1 MLKNISVRAKLF
13 VLLILPV
20 AALIA
25 LAAGNALEKY
35 QTMRAMDMAV
45 SVVDLSSAGSALIH
59 ELQKERGLSAGFVA
73 RRGAY
78 AEELPGQRK
87 QTEAARQA
95 MAEKMAVFSAANP
108 TAAVNAQFA
117 PLTEKLASL
126 KNLRSRIDDYN
137 IAPSEAIAVYSG
149 LILHME
155 DILRGV
161 LDRYLEVGLSARAV
175 NFLNLI
181 SAKEFAG
188 QERATLNVALSSRR
202 FNKLLYR
209 DWIEHVALQRA
220 YLQDFLARDE
230 ALARVYAQKVPPL
243 LEKVETFRR
252 EAYESQDEPRL
263 SGDAKAWF
271 AASTAYIDALYEVEA
286 AAARD
291 LERTADALSDATRQ
305 SLYISLGVTLA
316 VILCTL
322 LLARSL
328 VGNVTRPLRRSVA
341 FAQKVAA
348 GELDAELQMV
358 RKDEFG
364 VLGRALQTMV
374 VSIRETLAKA
384 DAAAES
390 AQREAERAQV
400 STTAAEEARAL
411 AERRQDGMALA
422 AERIASAVTA
432 MSAATQ
438 SISSQIEQ
446 SDKGAKEQSARLGE
460 VAVAMEEMSATVHGV
475 AQNSS
480 AAAETA
486 EVAGKQAQQGSASVA
501 EVAENITRVLR
512 HTEELKESMTRLG
525 LRVRDIDKV
534 LNVITDIA
542 DQTNLL
548 ALNAAIEAARAGEAG
563 RGFAVVADEVRKLAE
578 KTMGA
583 TKEVEEA
590 VHAIQEETRLNVETV
605 DEAARLTVESAE
617 RASRA
622 GDFMREIVGGMEET
636 AGHLKIIAQGA
647 AEQSESSTQTNEAL
661 EEIRHVAER
670 TAANMETFTAALLS
684 FKSGMEELDM
694 IVNALVTGDY
704 AQAAASDKFV
714 QWTPKLDLRVPAIDR
729 QHRRLCDYIN
739 DLYRA
744 MKNNRTGVELQ
755 AIVKKLRD
763 YTASHFSDEEKIFVP
778 SQYPGTKEHKAIHR
792 KFVAK
797 LDEFEAQ
804 LKNGTATVS
813 MDLLSFLKDWL
824 INHIAGTDPTY
835 LPYIQD
841 MVEKDR

>member
-45 SVVDLSSAGSALIH
+45 NVVDLSSAGSALIH

-161 LDRYLEVGLSARAV
+161 LDRYLDVGLYARAV

-220 YLQDFLARDE
+220 YLQDFLAQDE

-316 VILCTL
+316 VTLCTL

-348 GELDAELQMV
+348 GELDAELRMV

-390 AQREAERAQV
+390 AQREAERAQA

-578 KTMGA
+578 KTMAA
-583 TKEVEEA
+583 TREVAE
-590 VHAIQEETRLNVETV
+590 VLSGIQRDAAHNIATV
-605 DEAARLTVESAE
+605 DQTVEGM
-617 RASRA
+617 SRTTDLTHQSDEA
-622 GDFMREIVGGMEET
+622 LREIVALSDKTSEQIRSIAASSEQQAASSENISRSVTGVNRIAVENT
-636 AGHLKIIAQGA
+636 AGMDHSAKAVRDLL
-647 AEQSESSTQTNEAL
+647 EQT
-661 EEIRHVAER
+661 R
-670 TAANMETFTAALLS
+670 LLGS
-684 FKSGMEELDM
+684 
-694 IVNALVTGDY
+694 LVR
-704 AQAAASDKFV
+704 
-714 QWTPKLDLRVPAIDR
+714 DL
-729 QHRRLCDYIN
+729 Q
-739 DLYRA
+739 
-744 MKNNRTGVELQ
+744 
-755 AIVKKLRD
+755 
-763 YTASHFSDEEKIFVP
+763 DEE
-778 SQYPGTKEHKAIHR
+778 HR
-792 KFVAK
+792 
-797 LDEFEAQ
+797 
-804 LKNGTATVS
+804 
-813 MDLLSFLKDWL
+813 
-824 INHIAGTDPTY
+824 
-835 LPYIQD
+835 
-841 MVEKDR
+841 

>member
-161 LDRYLEVGLSARAV
+161 LDRYLDVGLYARAV

-291 LERTADALSDATRQ
+291 LERTAAALSDATRQ

-348 GELDAELQMV
+348 GELDAELRMV

-563 RGFAVVADEVRKLAE
+563 RGFAVVADEVRNLAE
-578 KTMGA
+578 KTMASTQDVGN
-583 TKEVEEA
+583 
-590 VHAIQEETRLNVETV
+590 AIQAIQDSTSKSMASV
-605 DEAARLTVESAE
+605 DKAVAQIEQATDLAGES
-617 RASRA
+617 
-622 GDFMREIVGGMEET
+622 G
-636 AGHLKIIAQGA
+636 Q
-647 AEQSESSTQTNEAL
+647 AL
-661 EEIRHVAER
+661 EEIVTTVEH
-670 TAANMETFTAALLS
+670 TAGQVSAIATASEQQSAAS
-684 FKSGMEELDM
+684 EEINRSIDQVSGMAADTAKSMAEAREEM
-694 IVNALVTGDY
+694 
-704 AQAAASDKFV
+704 
-714 QWTPKLDLRVPAIDR
+714 DR
-729 QHRRLCDYIN
+729 L
-739 DLYRA
+739 
-744 MKNNRTGVELQ
+744 VEL
-755 AIVKKLRD
+755 
-763 YTASHFSDEEKIFVP
+763 T
-778 SQYPGTKEHKAIHR
+778 GTLEALMVRLKE
-792 KFVAK
+792 
-797 LDEFEAQ
+797 
-804 LKNGTATVS
+804 
-813 MDLLSFLKDWL
+813 
-824 INHIAGTDPTY
+824 
-835 LPYIQD
+835 
-841 MVEKDR
+841 

>member
-1 MLKNISVRAKLF
+1 M
-13 VLLILPV
+13 
-20 AALIA
+20 
-25 LAAGNALEKY
+25 
-35 QTMRAMDMAV
+35 
-45 SVVDLSSAGSALIH
+45 
-59 ELQKERGLSAGFVA
+59 
-73 RRGAY
+73 
-78 AEELPGQRK
+78 
-87 QTEAARQA
+87 
-95 MAEKMAVFSAANP
+95 
-108 TAAVNAQFA
+108 
-117 PLTEKLASL
+117 
-126 KNLRSRIDDYN
+126 
-137 IAPSEAIAVYSG
+137 
-149 LILHME
+149 
-155 DILRGV
+155 
-161 LDRYLEVGLSARAV
+161 
-175 NFLNLI
+175 
-181 SAKEFAG
+181 
-188 QERATLNVALSSRR
+188 ALSSRR

-291 LERTADALSDATRQ
+291 LERTAAALSDATRQ

-578 KTMGA
+578 KTMASTNDVGNA
-583 TKEVEEA
+583 IK
-590 VHAIQEETRLNVETV
+590 AIQESTAKSMTGVDNAVEHIGEATELANQSGQALQEIVATV
-605 DEAARLTVESAE
+605 EATGDQVNAIATASEEQSAASEEINQSIVQVNDMSRQTAEAMAEAAKAVSDLA
-617 RASRA
+617 AQ
-622 GDFMREIVGGMEET
+622 
-636 AGHLKIIAQGA
+636 AQGL
-647 AEQSESSTQTNEAL
+647 TNLIQELKEA
-661 EEIRHVAER
+661 
-670 TAANMETFTAALLS
+670 
-684 FKSGMEELDM
+684 
-694 IVNALVTGDY
+694 
-704 AQAAASDKFV
+704 
-714 QWTPKLDLRVPAIDR
+714 
-729 QHRRLCDYIN
+729 
-739 DLYRA
+739 
-744 MKNNRTGVELQ
+744 
-755 AIVKKLRD
+755 
-763 YTASHFSDEEKIFVP
+763 
-778 SQYPGTKEHKAIHR
+778 
-792 KFVAK
+792 
-797 LDEFEAQ
+797 
-804 LKNGTATVS
+804 
-813 MDLLSFLKDWL
+813 
-824 INHIAGTDPTY
+824 
-835 LPYIQD
+835 
-841 MVEKDR
+841 

>member
-95 MAEKMAVFSAANP
+95 MVEKTAVFSAANP
-108 TAAVNAQFA
+108 TASVNAQFA
-117 PLTEKLASL
+117 PLAEKLEAL
-126 KNLRSRIDDYN
+126 KDLRSRIDNYN
-137 IAPSEAIAVYSG
+137 IAPSEAIAVYSD
-149 LILHME
+149 LIAHME

-161 LDRYLEVGLSARAV
+161 LDQCLDAGLYARAV

-209 DWIEHVALQRA
+209 NWIEHVALQRA
-220 YLQDFLARDE
+220 YLQDFLERDE
-230 ALARVYAQKVPPL
+230 ALARVYKQKAPPL

-252 EAYESQDEPRL
+252 EAFESQDEPRL
-263 SGDAKAWF
+263 NGDARAWF

-291 LERTADALSDATRQ
+291 LERTADALSDTARQ
-305 SLYISLGVTLA
+305 TLYISLGVTLA

-348 GELDAELQMV
+348 GELDAELRMV

-364 VLGRALQTMV
+364 VLGRALQAMV

-390 AQREAERAQV
+390 ARREAERAQT
-400 STTAAEEARAL
+400 STTAAEDARAL
-411 AERRQDGMALA
+411 AERRQNGMALA
-422 AERIASAVTA
+422 AERIASAVAA
-432 MSAATQ
+432 MSAATR

-460 VAVAMEEMSATVHGV
+460 VAAAMEEMSATVHGV

-501 EVAENITRVLR
+501 EVAENITGVLR

-578 KTMGA
+578 KTMAA
-583 TKEVEEA
+583 TKEVAE
-590 VHAIQEETRLNVETV
+590 VLSGIQRDAAHNIATV
-605 DEAARLTVESAE
+605 DQTVDGMSRTTDLTRQSDEVL
-617 RASRA
+617 
-622 GDFMREIVGGMEET
+622 REIVALSDKT
-636 AGHLKIIAQGA
+636 S
-647 AEQSESSTQTNEAL
+647 EQ
-661 EEIRHVAER
+661 IR
-670 TAANMETFTAALLS
+670 S
-684 FKSGMEELDM
+684 
-694 IVNALVTGDY
+694 I
-704 AQAAASDKFV
+704 AAASEQQAAGSETISRSVEGVNRIAVENMAGMDHSAKAV
-714 QWTPKLDLRVPAIDR
+714 RELLEQTRLLENLVRDL
-729 QHRRLCDYIN
+729 Q
-739 DLYRA
+739 
-744 MKNNRTGVELQ
+744 
-755 AIVKKLRD
+755 
-763 YTASHFSDEEKIFVP
+763 DEE
-778 SQYPGTKEHKAIHR
+778 HR
-792 KFVAK
+792 
-797 LDEFEAQ
+797 
-804 LKNGTATVS
+804 
-813 MDLLSFLKDWL
+813 
-824 INHIAGTDPTY
+824 
-835 LPYIQD
+835 
-841 MVEKDR
+841 